1 MKAGINQID
10 EAVDYLTAVRAI
22 YPSRMNTLDLL
33 ADPRRGSDYDGNTR
47 AGISDPTPTQ
57 AAQLEQHHL
66 RQRNIRDN
74 LVLAVHHAR
83 MVWSLVNGIASD
95 IDTSAIAQLHRC
107 TGGMGM
113 DGAEEWGD
121 PTCTALADR
130 DYGHNAGL
138 CSKEIRARNRWEAR
152 QQQIS
157 GAA

>member
-47 AGISDPTPTQ
+47 AGISDPTPAQ

-74 LVLAVHHAR
+74 LILAVHHAR

-95 IDTSAIAQLHRC
+95 INTPDLVKQARC
-107 TGGMGM
+107 TGG
-113 DGAEEWGD
+113 APSLEPWVREE
-121 PTCTALADR
+121 CSELAVTR
-130 DYGHNAGL
+130 DGL
-138 CSKEIRARNRWEAR
+138 CSACYQRRHHWRRTHPLE
-152 QQQIS
+152 